1 MKADRPLA
9 VVLGGD
15 SILLHRSGVGRMALE
30 IAKAVHDRPEIAA
43 FRLLIGGALARMEEL
58 PASLDTDAAP
68 AIAPGAMSR
77 AKRRLMPVL
86 GRVPGVAGALRGL
99 RGGVQNQRLRR
110 QLAALRQDGTGC
122 LGPVYHEPNM
132 IPARFP
138 GRTVITVNDL
148 SWHHHPEMHPADR
161 LAWIGRNLPRALSQA
176 SRIVAISRFTADAA
190 VRELGVARDRVDVV
204 ALAAGAEFRP
214 ITREAAHPVLDR
226 YGLADQ
232 GYVLSV
238 STLEPRKN
246 FDRLL
251 AAHLALPAAVRSRV
265 PLAIAGGPGWGEV
278 LAGPAAQQARRDGT
292 LRLLGRVSN
301 PDLAALYAR
310 AAAAAYVSLYEGF
323 GLPVLEAMAAG
334 VPLVASATTAVGEVA
349 GDAALLVDPLD
360 QAAIAAALRQVLED
374 AALGDALRRRGLAR
388 AASYS
393 WRRTADDLIASWR
406 RAAQET

>member
-1 MKADRPLA
+1 MTADAPLA

-15 SILLHRSGVGRMALE
+15 SIVMHRSGVGRMALE
-30 IAKAVHDRPEIAA
+30 IAKAVHGRPEIAS
-43 FRLLIGGALARMEEL
+43 FRVLVGGALARMEEL
-58 PASLDTDAAP
+58 PVDMEPGIAM
-68 AIAPGAMSR
+68 APGPVAR

-86 GRVPGVAGALRGL
+86 GRVPGLAGALHGL
-99 RGGVQNQRLRR
+99 RGAAQSRRLRR
-110 QLAALRQDGTGC
+110 QLAALRDSPDC
-122 LGPVYHEPNM
+122 AGPVYHEPNM

-138 GRTVITVNDL
+138 GPTVMTVNDL
-148 SWHHHPEMHPADR
+148 SWHHHPDMHPAER
-161 LAWIGRNLPRALSQA
+161 IAWIGQNLPRALSQA

-232 GYVLSV
+232 GYVLAV

-251 AAHLALPAAVRSRV
+251 AAHLALPAAIRARY
-265 PLAIAGGPGWGEV
+265 PLAIAGGAGWGQV
-278 LAGPAAQQARRDGT
+278 LAGPDAQRARRDGT

-334 VPLVASATTAVGEVA
+334 VPLVASSTTAVGEVA
-349 GDAALLVDPLD
+349 GDAALLVDPAD
-360 QAAIAAALRQVLED
+360 QAGITAALRQVLED
-374 AALGDALRRRGLAR
+374 VTLADSLRRRGLAH
-388 AASYS
+388 AAEYS
-393 WRRTADDLIASWR
+393 WRRTADELIASWR
-406 RAAQET
+406 RAARAT